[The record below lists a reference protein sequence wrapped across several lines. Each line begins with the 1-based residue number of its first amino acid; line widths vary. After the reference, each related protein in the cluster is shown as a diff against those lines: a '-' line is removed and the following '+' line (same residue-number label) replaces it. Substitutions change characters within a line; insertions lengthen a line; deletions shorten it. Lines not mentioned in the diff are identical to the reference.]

1 MAYRNKCFKNVRFYS
16 GLGTLS
22 CDCRGFVVEI
32 AVLEKCKPNKIKGLV
47 VQGFHCREQQNI
59 SDAWAVCKEHYE
71 TVDTVAD
78 AARRGH
84 TEL

>member
-1 MAYRNKCFKNVRFYS
+1 MKKRSDFESNRFFLACSLLIFYIGRNLVANPVCKVLKLLC
-16 GLGTLS
+16 LLHL
-22 CDCRGFVVEI
+22 FV
-32 AVLEKCKPNKIKGLV
+32 
-47 VQGFHCREQQNI
+47 QRFHCGKQQNVP
-59 SDAWAVCKEHYE
+59 DARAVCKEHYE